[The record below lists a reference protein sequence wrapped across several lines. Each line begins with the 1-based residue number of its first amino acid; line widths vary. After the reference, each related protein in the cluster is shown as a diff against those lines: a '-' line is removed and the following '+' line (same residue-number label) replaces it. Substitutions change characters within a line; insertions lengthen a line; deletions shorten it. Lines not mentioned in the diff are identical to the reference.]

1 MITADKITGLIFLSI
16 LVIIAIYFITSD
28 YFTYKRLNKAADKLI
43 GEPDM
48 SSKDKSTNLEWLSNN
63 CMRFS
68 HRSILFRRKYD
79 NIVIKIQ
86 SFLLNE

>member
-1 MITADKITGLIFLSI
+1 MI
-16 LVIIAIYFITSD
+16 LVVLIVICILLSYYITDD

-43 GEPDM
+43 GEQDM
-48 SSKDKSTNLEWLSNN
+48 SSKDKSTNLSWLSNN